1 MGNLIFFR
9 KDMAY
14 CMYVEGGY
22 SSTTLCYELYR
33 ADVVS
38 STSPPV
44 MRMRLRLRL
53 THCLAG
59 YSQGQAHRP
68 EIVGVEQCCSASP
81 FLLGVIEK

>member
-1 MGNLIFFR
+1 
-9 KDMAY
+9 MAY
-14 CMYVEGGY
+14 YVCMSKGAIAA
-22 SSTTLCYELYR
+22 LLYLMSCI

-81 FLLGVIEK
+81 FLLGVIEKSRSEIE